1 MNAAAALPVV
11 GVDLAKSAFQLA
23 VADASWRVVKRQGL
37 TRTPPLQGLHRTR
50 SLWMATRAS
59 RINALRGFCH
69 EFGIVIAQGSRL
81 GVGQI
86 GRALADPH
94 AAVPTLIRQ
103 TMKLL
108 VEEVHVA
115 SACAGKTGYA
125 DGQQAVEGMVR
136 PCPGGGFASASA
148 SKSRRQPGATGRART
163 ARDKLS
169 LVANAGRAAQ

>member
-11 GVDLAKSAFQLA
+11 GVDLAKSAFQ
-23 VADASWRVVKRQGL
+23 
-37 TRTPPLQGLHRTR
+37 
-50 SLWMATRAS
+50 
-59 RINALRGFCH
+59 
-69 EFGIVIAQGSRL
+69 
-81 GVGQI
+81 I

-94 AAVPTLIRQ
+94 SAVPTLIRQ

-108 VEEVHVA
+108 
-115 SACAGKTGYA
+115 

-148 SKSRRQPGATGRART
+148 SKSRRQPGATGRARA